1 MTTEYRIQ
9 QLELGQE
16 ELWHRLTELEHRAPG
31 PPRALSAD
39 RPAPQPQR
47 QPQPEPRRAA
57 QQVKAPQPA
66 PSAHRQSRPSFE
78 DLLGGRILALIGAV
92 AVVLSG
98 AFFFALAISNGWIGE
113 AARTVMAAGASAGL
127 FALGVWLHERRGRTY
142 ASLSI
147 TGAALACSF
156 LTVTVAAEVYDL
168 MPASVALA
176 LAMLIGATGTAF
188 AVRWSAA
195 PIGAIGIV
203 GALLSPV
210 LAGAPQTGT
219 TLGLLFVAYA
229 AAAGVLLWQRWDW
242 LGFACFVVAGPQ
254 WVGWLLESGSVT
266 GCLLALLAFGT
277 LGVGAAIGFELRV
290 PAARLKPSSGF
301 LLAIN
306 ALTLAGAGWLAFTGQ
321 GDRALAETWL
331 CFLAF
336 AHLGVGAVSSR
347 LQRISRDVS
356 LLVFVIGV
364 VLADIAFS
372 LIVSGPAIAIGY
384 AAVGVVFAWLLRREM
399 RYELAQTV
407 VSIGL
412 GAHLA
417 LAMAHVIAVDAPPGA
432 LVGEPIALVTA
443 VFVLGFLS
451 AALLT
456 SGRLVAERY
465 SLWRLVLDSAGLAVG
480 AYIAVLVFDGALL
493 VLALCAEAVVLAWVV
508 RRTGDELALGASG
521 CFLSGAILHTLA
533 VEAPPQAL
541 AFGVESLSE
550 AGVALAACGLAAFAC
565 ADRHGDPAWR
575 VALWCSGAVS
585 LLYLAS
591 VAVVTAFQPGTAET
605 VLLDL
610 PVRQQGQV
618 LVSALWGIAG
628 LGALLA
634 GLRREVRELRIGGLT
649 LLLVTVGKVF
659 LYDLSTLGSVYRVLS
674 FLALGALLLTASF
687 AYQRLRPAPLP
698 DLREVARGLS

>member
-16 ELWHRLTELEHRAPG
+16 ELWRRLTELEHRAPG
-31 PPRALSAD
+31 QPRTVSLD
-39 RPAPQPQR
+39 RPAPQPQP
-47 QPQPEPRRAA
+47 QPQPRREAR
-57 QQVKAPQPA
+57 QVEAPQPA
-66 PSAHRQSRPSFE
+66 PSAPRQNGLSFE
-78 DLLGGRILALIGAV
+78 DLLGGRVLALIGAV

-113 AARTVMAAGASAGL
+113 AARTVLAGGASAGL
-127 FALGVWLHERRGRTY
+127 FALGVWLHERSGRTY
-142 ASLSI
+142 AALSI

-168 MPASVALA
+168 IPASVALA
-176 LAMLIGATGTAF
+176 LAMLVGACGTAL

-195 PIGAIGIV
+195 PIGAIGII

-254 WVGWLLESGSVT
+254 WVGWLLETGSVA
-266 GCLLALLAFGT
+266 GSLLVLVVFGA

-331 CFLAF
+331 CCLAL
-336 AHLGVGAVSSR
+336 AHLGVGVVSSR
-347 LQRISRDVS
+347 LKRISRDVS

-364 VLADIAFS
+364 ALADIAFS

-384 AAVGVVFAWLLRREM
+384 AAAGVVFAWLLRRE
-399 RYELAQTV
+399 RSGQLAQTV
-407 VSIGL
+407 IGIGL
-412 GAHLA
+412 AGHLA
-417 LAMAHVIAVDAPPGA
+417 LAMAHVIAVDAPPAA
-432 LVGEPIALVTA
+432 LAGEPIALVSA

-451 AALLT
+451 AALLA
-456 SGRLVAERY
+456 SARLVSERY
-465 SLWRLVLDSAGLAVG
+465 TQWRLVLDSVGLAVV
-480 AYIAVLVFDGALL
+480 AYIALLMLDGAML
-493 VLALCAEAVVLAWVV
+493 VLALAVQAVVLAGLA
-508 RRTGDELALGASG
+508 RRTGDRLALGASG
-521 CFLSGAILHTLA
+521 CYLGAAALHAL
-533 VEAPPQAL
+533 VLEAPPQAL
-541 AFGVESLSE
+541 IFGVESLPA
-550 AGVALAACGLAAFAC
+550 AGVALVACGVAALVC
-565 ADRHGDPAWR
+565 ADQRRGDRTWQ
-575 VALWCSGAVS
+575 VALSCGGAIS

-591 VAVVTAFQPGTAET
+591 VAIVTSFQPGTAET
-605 VLLDL
+605 IVLDL

-618 LVSALWGIAG
+618 LVSALWGIVG
-628 LGALLA
+628 FCALLA
-634 GLRREVRELRIGGLT
+634 GLHRDVRELRIGALT

-674 FLALGALLLTASF
+674 FLALGALLLAASY
-687 AYQRLRPAPLP
+687 AYQRLRPTPLP
-698 DLREVARGLS
+698 DLREVARGIS

>member
-16 ELWHRLTELEHRAPG
+16 ELWHRLVELEKRAPG
-31 PPRALSAD
+31 EPRNVPPRPVEPVRAPRPVATPRPARPVATP
-39 RPAPQPQR
+39 RPAP
-47 QPQPEPRRAA
+47 
-57 QQVKAPQPA
+57 KAGSQTGLN
-66 PSAHRQSRPSFE
+66 FE

-113 AARTVMAAGASAGL
+113 AARTALAGGASAGL
-127 FALGVWLHERRGRTY
+127 FALGVWLHERKGRTY

-168 MPASVALA
+168 IPASVALA
-176 LAMLIGATGTAF
+176 LAMLVGACGTAL

-195 PIGAIGIV
+195 PIGAIGII

-219 TLGLLFVAYA
+219 TLGLLFVANVA
-229 AAAGVLLWQRWDW
+229 AVGVLLWQRWDW

-254 WVGWLLESGSVT
+254 WIGWLLETGSVA
-266 GCLLALLAFGT
+266 GSLLALVAFGT

-306 ALTLAGAGWLAFTGQ
+306 ALTLAGAGWLAFTGH
-321 GDRALAETWL
+321 GDRAVAETWL
-331 CFLAF
+331 CCLAV

-347 LQRISRDVS
+347 LKRMSRDVS

-364 VLADIAFS
+364 ALADIAFS

-384 AAVGVVFAWLLRREM
+384 AAAGVVFAWLLRRE
-399 RYELAQTV
+399 RSGELAQTLIG
-407 VSIGL
+407 IGL
-412 GAHLA
+412 AGHLA
-417 LAMAHVIAVDAPPGA
+417 LAMAHVIVVDAPPAA
-432 LVGEPIALVTA
+432 LAGEPIALVSA

-456 SGRLVAERY
+456 SARLLSERHTQ
-465 SLWRLVLDSAGLAVG
+465 WRLVLDSVGLAVV
-480 AYIAVLVFDGALL
+480 AYIALLVFDGAML
-493 VLALCAEAVVLAWVV
+493 VLALAVQAVVLAGLA
-508 RRTGDELALGASG
+508 RRTGDRLALGASG
-521 CFLSGAILHTLA
+521 CYLGAAVLHAL
-533 VEAPPQAL
+533 VLEAPPQAL
-541 AFGVESLSE
+541 IFGVESLS
-550 AGVALAACGLAAFAC
+550 AASVALVACGLAALVC
-565 ADRHGDPAWR
+565 ADQRRGDRTWQ
-575 VALWCSGAVS
+575 VALWCGGAIS

-591 VAVVTAFQPGTAET
+591 VAIVTSFQPGAAET
-605 VLLDL
+605 IVLDL

-618 LVSALWGIAG
+618 LVSALWGLVG
-628 LGALLA
+628 LCALLA
-634 GLRREVRELRIGGLT
+634 GLHRDVRELRIGALT
-649 LLLVTVGKVF
+649 LLLATVGKVF

-674 FLALGALLLTASF
+674 FLALGALLLAASF

-698 DLREVARGLS
+698 DLREVARGIS

>member
-9 QLELGQE
+9 QLELGHE
-16 ELWHRLTELEHRAPG
+16 ELWRRLTELEHRAPG
-31 PPRALSAD
+31 QPRTVSPD
-39 RPAPQPQR
+39 RPAPQPQP
-47 QPQPEPRRAA
+47 QPQPRRAA
-57 QQVKAPQPA
+57 QQVEAPQPP
-66 PSAHRQSRPSFE
+66 PSARRQSGLSFE

-98 AFFFALAISNGWIGE
+98 AFFFALAISSGWIGE

-142 ASLSI
+142 ASLSL

-156 LTVTVAAEVYDL
+156 LAVTVAAEVYNL
-168 MPASVALA
+168 IPASVALV

-195 PIGAIGIV
+195 PIGAIGII

-229 AAAGVLLWQRWDW
+229 AAAAVLLWQRWDW

-254 WVGWLLESGSVT
+254 WVGWLVESGSVA
-266 GCLLALLAFGT
+266 GALLALIAFGA

-301 LLAIN
+301 LLAVN

-331 CFLAF
+331 CCLAL
-336 AHLGVGAVSSR
+336 AHLGVGIVSSR

-372 LIVSGPAIAIGY
+372 LIVSGPAIAVGY
-384 AAVGVVFAWLLRREM
+384 AAAGVVFAWLLRREESN
-399 RYELAQTV
+399 ELAQAV

-432 LVGEPIALVTA
+432 LTGEPIALVTA

-456 SGRLVAERY
+456 SGRLVADRY
-465 SLWRLVLDSAGLAVG
+465 PLWRLALDSAGFAIV
-480 AYIAVLVFDGALL
+480 AYIALLVFDGAML
-493 VLALCAEAVVLAWVV
+493 VLALGVEAVVLAWLA

-521 CFLSGAILHTLA
+521 CFLSGAMLHTLA

-541 AFGVESLSE
+541 VFGVESFSE
-550 AGVALAACGLAAFAC
+550 ASVALVACGLAAFAC
-565 ADRHGDPAWR
+565 ADRLGDRTWQL
-575 VALWCSGAVS
+575 ALWCGGAVS

-591 VAVVTAFQPGTAET
+591 VAIVTAFQPGTAET
-605 VLLDL
+605 IVLDL
-610 PVRQQGQV
+610 TVRQQGQV
-618 LVSALWGIAG
+618 LVSALWGIVG

-634 GLRREVRELRIGGLT
+634 GLRRDVHELRIGALA
-649 LLLVTVGKVF
+649 LLLATVGKVF
-659 LYDLSTLGSVYRVLS
+659 LYDLSTLDSVYRVLS

-687 AYQRLRPAPLP
+687 AYQRLRPTPLP